1 MADAY
6 KVTADTDA
14 AVLVSGS
21 GYTQNAPK
29 RAIIKVL
36 GSTTVYLGGAEV
48 NDTDGFAVPQN
59 GVVEVEAWGDNH
71 VWVVTASST
80 SIVSVLASGS

>member
-21 GYTQNAPK
+21 GYTQSAPK
-29 RAIIKVL
+29 KAIVKVV
-36 GSTTVYLGGAEV
+36 GSTTVYLGGANV
-48 NDTDGFAVPQN
+48 DDTDGFSVPQD
-59 GVVEVEAWGDNH
+59 GVIEVEAYGDNH
-71 VWVVTASST
+71 VWVVTASGT
-80 SIVSVLASGS
+80 SVVSVLASGS

>member
-1 MADAY
+1 MASAY

-21 GYTQNAPK
+21 GYTQSAPK
-29 RAIIKVL
+29 RAIVKVV
-36 GSTTVYLGGAEV
+36 GSTTVYLGGADV
-48 NDTDGFAVPQN
+48 TDTDGFSVPQN
-59 GVVEVEAWGDNH
+59 GVIEVEAYGDNH

-80 SIVSVLASGS
+80 SVVSVLTSGS